1 MEYKLAGLDEQALS
15 EPQRQCIEQLICGKT
30 KRAAA
35 AAVGVARFTVTRW
48 LQDAEFVAA
57 LNRRRLEV
65 QEENTERL
73 RAMTQKALDVLEAA
87 LEDAN
92 PHVRLRAAMHV
103 LQAAKLTELP
113 SPSRLTYPEEV
124 AADWFR
130 EMETK
135 ENLLKIQILL
145 RELREYDA
153 AHPELGPWFLTAIT
167 DRR

>member
-1 MEYKLAGLDEQALS
+1 MEYKLAKPNEQALS
-15 EPQRQCIEQLICGKT
+15 EPQRQCIEQLISGKT
-30 KRAAA
+30 KKGAAEV
-35 AAVGVARFTVTRW
+35 VGVAQNTVIRW
-48 LQDAEFVAA
+48 FRDAEFVAA

-92 PHVRLRAAMHV
+92 PYVRLRAAMQV

-130 EMETK
+130 ETETK

-145 RELREYDA
+145 QELQEYDK
-153 AHPELGPWFLTAIT
+153 AHPELRPWFLAAGV
-167 DRR
+167 DRG